1 MPKLIDGEAR
11 RRISTDNLTITFE
24 GAGIEDAG
32 LPLESF
38 LSALGGLQDAMRLLV
53 VHLGGGE
60 MGKPGSPPKWARE
73 QSALRL
79 VAIHKGSMIT
89 ELIPRVAEAGPDGE
103 HFGIQAMRA
112 LRRQNANGQPA
123 LPEQVLNKLGEMSSC
138 LPDGTK
144 VWLGDMAQPRQ
155 TEVRPPPRPA
165 KPPLESEHMLLWGWL
180 KEINWAKNT
189 AQLHEFHG
197 ADYIRLRFD
206 KKLKDQMTKLATKHV
221 EVRGHGQ
228 FKRDNKLDY
237 LQVEEIED
245 TRSMTLTMEEYKNN
259 PNPKIYY
266 PNQTSKV
273 DMDYKE
279 YQEFRKEIRNDRNL
293 SKSREI
299 DV

>member
-1 MPKLIDGEAR
+1 MDGEAR

-38 LSALGGLQDAMRLLV
+38 LTALGGLQDAMRLLV

-60 MGKPGSPPKWARE
+60 MGKPGPPPKWARE

-89 ELIPRVAEAGPDGE
+89 ELAPKAAEAGPDGQNL
-103 HFGIQAMRA
+103 GIQAMRA

-123 LPEQVLNKLGEMSSC
+123 LPEQVLNKLGEMSSR
-138 LPDGTK
+138 LPAGTK
-144 VWLGDMAQPRQ
+144 VWLGDMARPRQ
-155 TEVRPPPRPA
+155 MEIQPPSRPA
-165 KPPLESEHMLLWGWL
+165 KSPLESEHMLLWGWL
-180 KEINWAKNT
+180 KEVNWDKST
-189 AQLHEFHG
+189 AQLHEYHG

-206 KKLKDQMTKLATKHV
+206 KRLKDQMIRLATKHV
-221 EVRGHGQ
+221 EVRGNGR
-228 FKRDNKLDY
+228 FKIDDKLDY

-245 TRSMTLTMEEYKNN
+245 TRSLTFSVEEYKNN

-266 PNQTSKV
+266 PDKSNKV
-273 DMDYKE
+273 DMDYEE
-279 YQEFRKEIRNDRNL
+279 YQEFRKEIRKNRNL
-293 SKSREI
+293 SKGREI